1 MKSFLRYIVLAFL
14 LLLGIA
20 VLLDVVYTEIYST
33 AKDRWKMEYV
43 LHAPPQDYDVVI
55 LGTSRANNHFVPELF
70 EKQGLKT
77 FNFGMSGSHLFED
90 ALLLQLLLEQ
100 KNNIKYVL
108 LEADLNL
115 SNEKR
120 DDGTTARFLPYLHSS
135 STIRSHYQNEPE
147 FSYWYYLPFYRYTAF
162 ESQIGFLELMKTI
175 AHEPSTTLANRG
187 YYPLSTNKKGNM
199 KNDYRALKL
208 RPNRYYEQIKELCAQ
223 HHIQLITVTTPV
235 CENVKGMAYFDKVTQ
250 LYPEIYNCEDF
261 VQEDRYF
268 SSCGHLNDTGAR
280 LFTQKMINKF
290 FPMK

>member
-1 MKSFLRYIVLAFL
+1 MKSFLRYITLSFL

-20 VLLDVVYTEIYST
+20 VLLDVVYTVIYSR

-43 LHAPPQDYDVVI
+43 LHAPPKDYDLVI

-100 KNNIKYVL
+100 NNSIKCVL

-120 DDGTTARFLPYLHSS
+120 DNGTTARFLPYLHSN

-147 FSYWYYLPFYRYTAF
+147 FPYWYYLPFYRYTAF
-162 ESQIGFLELMKTI
+162 ESQIGFLELMKTL

-187 YYPLSTNKKGNM
+187 YYPLPTNKKGNM

-208 RPNRYYEQIKELCAQ
+208 RPNRYYEQIKKLCVQ

-235 CENVKGMAYFDKVTQ
+235 CKNVKGMDYFQKVQ
-250 LYPEIYNCEDF
+250 SLYPEIYNCEDF
-261 VQEDRYF
+261 VQDDRYF
-268 SSCGHLNDTGAR
+268 SSCGHLNDAGAR
-280 LFTQKMINKF
+280 LFTQKIINEF
-290 FPMK
+290 FPKK

>member
-1 MKSFLRYIVLAFL
+1 MKSFLRYIGLALL

-20 VLLDVVYTEIYST
+20 VLLDVVYTEIYSR

-43 LHAPPQDYDVVI
+43 LHAPPQNYDVVI
-55 LGTSRANNHFVPELF
+55 LGTSRANNHFVPESF

-90 ALLLQLLLEQ
+90 ALLLKLLIEQ

-120 DDGTTARFLPYLHSS
+120 DDGTTARFLPYLHSN

-147 FSYWYYLPFYRYTAF
+147 FPYWYYLPFYRYTAF

-187 YYPLSTNKKGNM
+187 YYPLPTNKKGNM
-199 KNDYRALKL
+199 KNDYRALKPL
-208 RPNRYYEQIKELCAQ
+208 HNRYYEQIKKLCMQ

-235 CENVKGMAYFDKVTQ
+235 CENVKGMDYFQKVQ
-250 LYPEIYNCEDF
+250 SLYPEIYNCEDF
-261 VQEDRYF
+261 VQDDRYF
-268 SSCGHLNDTGAR
+268 SSCGHLNDAGAR
-280 LFTQKMINKF
+280 LFTQKIISKF
-290 FPMK
+290 FPKK

>member
-1 MKSFLRYIVLAFL
+1 MKSFLRYITLSFL

-20 VLLDVVYTEIYST
+20 VLLDVVYTVIYSR

-43 LHAPPQDYDVVI
+43 LHAPPKDYDLVI

-77 FNFGMSGSHLFED
+77 FNFGMSGSHLLED

-100 KNNIKYVL
+100 KNSIKC
-108 LEADLNL
+108 N
-115 SNEKR
+115 
-120 DDGTTARFLPYLHSS
+120 

-147 FSYWYYLPFYRYTAF
+147 FPYWYYLPFYRYTAF
-162 ESQIGFLELMKTI
+162 ESQIGFLELMKTL

-187 YYPLSTNKKGNM
+187 YYPLPTNKKGNM

-208 RPNRYYEQIKELCAQ
+208 RPNRYYEQIKKLCVQ

-235 CENVKGMAYFDKVTQ
+235 CKNVKGMDYFQKVQ
-250 LYPEIYNCEDF
+250 SLYPEIYNCEDF
-261 VQEDRYF
+261 VQDDRYF
-268 SSCGHLNDTGAR
+268 SSCGHLNDAGAR
-280 LFTQKMINKF
+280 LFTQKIINEF
-290 FPMK
+290 FPKK